1 MEQSIAGKQTAQENS
16 NPGIQYIDELKR
28 QLGESSDVFYN
39 FLRIICDYGQ
49 NKISIEMVV
58 NSVSRLLAGNKDL
71 LLRFYSFVPDKYC
84 PKSDF
89 SQQVEADS
97 YDFLLVKQFINRIK
111 DRFQNSDSHVYSE
124 FISLLRNHLSQ
135 QESLSEV
142 EEKVCVRS

>member
-1 MEQSIAGKQTAQENS
+1 
-16 NPGIQYIDELKR
+16 
-28 QLGESSDVFYN
+28 
-39 FLRIICDYGQ
+39 
-49 NKISIEMVV
+49 MVV

-97 YDFLLVKQFINRIK
+97 YDFLWFFLFIITCRLVKQFINRIK

-135 QESLSEV
+135 QEPLSEV
-142 EEKVCVRS
+142 EEKVCMWSSLSPRLNISSKAILI